1 MREIEKIELWAHK
14 GQQGEFSGVFCA
26 LFYLQGCKEES
37 ARVDGLERGFLKVE
51 FKSTLHSRASGLDKF
66 IDSGVDVYKILAH
79 KKTVL
84 IDSQKTG
91 RSQHDGSERRARVLR
106 RVSQRG

>member
-1 MREIEKIELWAHK
+1 MRLKVAFN
-14 GQQGEFSGVFCA
+14 Q
-26 LFYLQGCKEES
+26 EES

-66 IDSGVDVYKILAH
+66 IDSGVDVNKILAH

-84 IDSQKTG
+84 MN
-91 RSQHDGSERRARVLR
+91 
-106 RVSQRG
+106 